1 MNASQS
7 RIVTDSIT
15 ISYSFI
21 FFYVYIYKRV
31 PSIYIF
37 LTALPCF
44 IMDVVIL
51 NSGINLFFFQKRFLL
66 ECAARKCIEA
76 LFCLLSHST
85 IFRIAQKYIYSTAIY
100 RSQSCN
106 TGFPAL
112 RRYKEYIQKKT
123 FSLLTLSAAAISIVM
138 VTECILRLFI
148 IVNEECGT

>member
-1 MNASQS
+1 MF
-7 RIVTDSIT
+7 TYIT
-15 ISYSFI
+15 ESESL
-21 FFYVYIYKRV
+21 
-31 PSIYIF
+31 IYIF

-51 NSGINLFFFQKRFLL
+51 NSGINLFFFFQKRFLL
-66 ECAARKCIEA
+66 ECVARKCTEA

-112 RRYKEYIQKKT
+112 RRYTKSIYKKKT
-123 FSLLTLSAAAISIVM
+123 FSLLTLSRAAAISIVM